1 MTTSAPASA
10 TPTTGFDPALVRTAV
25 ALIVGGIAVIFD
37 STIVSVALHQLSID
51 LHASVSTIQ
60 WVSTGYL
67 LALGISIPLVGWLQG
82 RLGGKRLWMAALA
95 VFLLGSVL
103 CSFAWDAPS
112 LIAFRVVQG
121 LGGGAMLPLMMTLI
135 VQAAGGAA
143 NLGKLMAVV
152 ALPTALGPILG
163 PVIGGVILNFG
174 DWRWLF
180 LVNVPLCLVGL
191 FLAWRLLPTGE
202 PSTRVNL
209 DIVGF
214 VLLSPGLVAILWGF
228 SNVSG
233 DGGFAR
239 LDVLLPLVGGVL
251 LIAAFAVWAVRRG
264 ARALVDL
271 QVLRHRATWS
281 STVLMFLMGA
291 SLYGAMLLLPLY
303 WQELRGADALGAGLL
318 LISQGV
324 GSLLSRTLA
333 PRVMGWIGAR
343 GTVIAGFAIAGL
355 ATVPFAF
362 SDAGTSIVWLEAV
375 LLVRGFGLSMVMI
388 PLMSLS
394 FVGLDRS
401 EVPHASIVT
410 RVAQQLGGSVGVAV
424 LAVILTTTATSSG
437 SLATGFQVAFWCAV
451 GLTAAAT
458 VVALVLPGTA
468 AMARSAAA
476 SRPADAASTPAATV
490 DEAVAAE
497 EVETGQPIR

>member
-1 MTTSAPASA
+1 MSSTSAPTAPA
-10 TPTTGFDPALVRTAV
+10 KLDPALIRTTV
-25 ALIVGGIAVIFD
+25 AIIVGVIAVIFD

-51 LHASVSTIQ
+51 LHASIATIQ

-82 RLGGKRLWMAALA
+82 RLGSKRLWMIALT

-112 LIAFRVVQG
+112 LIVFRIVQG
-121 LGGGAMLPLMMTLI
+121 LGGGAMLPLLTTII
-135 VQAAGGAA
+135 VQAAGGA
-143 NLGKLMAVV
+143 NLGKLMAVA
-152 ALPTALGPILG
+152 ALPTALGPIIGPTLG
-163 PVIGGVILNFG
+163 GIILNFG

-191 FLAWRLLPTGE
+191 FLAWRLMPKDNS
-202 PSTRVNL
+202 STRVRL

-214 VLLSPGLVAILWGF
+214 LLFSPGLVALLWGL

-233 DGGFAR
+233 DGGFGR
-239 LDVLLPLVGGVL
+239 LDVVIPLIAGAM
-251 LIAAFAVWAVRRG
+251 LIAAFVVWALRR
-264 ARALVDL
+264 ADAALVDL
-271 QVLRHRATWS
+271 RVLRHRATWS
-281 STVLMFLMGA
+281 ATALMFLMGA

-324 GSLLSRTLA
+324 GSLASRTLA

-343 GTVIAGFAIAGL
+343 ATVILGFGIAGL

-362 SDAGTSIVWLEAV
+362 ADGSTSIVWLEIT
-375 LLVRGFGLSMVMI
+375 LLLRGFGLSLVLI
-388 PLMSLS
+388 PLMSLA
-394 FVGLDRS
+394 FVGLARD

-410 RVAQQLGGSVGVAV
+410 RVSQQIGASVGVAV

-437 SLATGFQVAFWCAV
+437 SLATGFQIAFWIAIGFAV
-451 GLTAAAT
+451 LAIA
-458 VVALVLPGTA
+458 VALVLPGRRA
-468 AMARSAAA
+468 AN
-476 SRPADAASTPAATV
+476 STPQTPPERDAS
-490 DEAVAAE
+490 EALLVE
-497 EVETGQPIR
+497 EA